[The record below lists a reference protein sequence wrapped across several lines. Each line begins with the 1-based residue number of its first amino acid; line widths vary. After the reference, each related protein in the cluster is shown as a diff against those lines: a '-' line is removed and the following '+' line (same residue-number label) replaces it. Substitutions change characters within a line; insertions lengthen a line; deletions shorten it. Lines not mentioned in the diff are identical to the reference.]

1 MEKKLTS
8 QRAQELYK
16 QLRRYRNRGRF
27 AVEFIYNLHC
37 RELAANRIDL
47 FGFGRIMEVCHVF
60 WSSRG
65 DDTERGLENETWY
78 DINDAH
84 FLVTAT
90 DGEDCDRADITGG
103 ENLLQTIEGYIES
116 GFTSLFVV
124 DDTNEVIFELG
135 MIDC

>member
-1 MEKKLTS
+1 MKLTS

-16 QLRRYRNRGRF
+16 QLRRYRNHGKF
-27 AVEFIYNLHC
+27 AVEFIYNLHSA
-37 RELAANRIDL
+37 ELESSQIDL
-47 FGFGRIMEVCHVF
+47 LGFGGIMGVCHTF

-65 DDTERGLENETWY
+65 DDTERDLENETWY
-78 DINDAH
+78 DVNNAH

-103 ENLLQTIEGYIES
+103 DNLLQTIKDYIDS

-124 DDTNEVIFELG
+124 DDTDEVIFERK
-135 MIDC
+135 DC

>member
-1 MEKKLTS
+1 MTLTS

-16 QLRRYRNRGRF
+16 QLRRYRNHHNNNLF
-27 AVEFIYNLHC
+27 SFEFIYGLHKA
-37 RELAANRIDL
+37 ELNSNGID
-47 FGFGRIMEVCHVF
+47 FAGFIRIMEVCHVF

-65 DDTERGLENETWY
+65 TDTERDLENETWY

-103 ENLLQTIEGYIES
+103 ENLLQTIKDYVNS

-124 DDTNEVIFELG
+124 DDTNEVIFERE
-135 MIDC
+135 DY

>member
-16 QLRRYRNRGRF
+16 QLRRYRNRGKF
-27 AVEFIYNLHC
+27 AVEFIYNLHSS
-37 RELAANRIDL
+37 ELESNRIDI
-47 FGFGRIMEVCHVF
+47 FGFGHIMEVCHTF

-65 DDTERGLENETWY
+65 DDTEKDLENETWY
-78 DINDAH
+78 DINNAH

-103 ENLLQTIEGYIES
+103 ENLLQTIKDYIDS

-124 DDTNEVIFELG
+124 DDTDEVILN
-135 MIDC
+135 I

>member
-1 MEKKLTS
+1 MTFTS
-8 QRAQELYK
+8 QRAQEQYK
-16 QLRRYRNRGRF
+16 QLRRNRNSGRF
-27 AVEFIYNLHC
+27 AVDFIYSLHC

-65 DDTERGLENETWY
+65 DDTERDLENETWY

-103 ENLLQTIEGYIES
+103 ENLLTAIYDYIER

-124 DDTNEVIFELG
+124 DDTDEVIFERE

>member
-1 MEKKLTS
+1 MEKKFTS

-16 QLRRYRNRGRF
+16 QLRRYRNRGKF
-27 AVEFIYNLHC
+27 AVEFIYNLHSS
-37 RELAANRIDL
+37 ELESNRIDI
-47 FGFGRIMEVCHVF
+47 FGFGHIMEVCHVF

-65 DDTERGLENETWY
+65 TDTERDLENETWY

-103 ENLLQTIEGYIES
+103 ENLLTAIYDYIER

-124 DDTNEVIFELG
+124 DDTDEVIFERE

>member
-1 MEKKLTS
+1 MEKGLTS

-16 QLRRYRNRGRF
+16 QLRRYRNHGNF

-37 RELAANRIDL
+37 RELATNRIDL
-47 FGFGRIMEVCHVF
+47 FGFGHIMEVCHVF

-65 DDTERGLENETWY
+65 ADTERDLENETWY

-103 ENLLQTIEGYIES
+103 ENLLQTIKDYIDS

-124 DDTNEVIFELG
+124 DETDEVILD
-135 MIDC
+135 I

>member
-1 MEKKLTS
+1 MKMTLTS

-16 QLRRYRNRGRF
+16 QLRRYRNHGKF
-27 AVEFIYNLHC
+27 AVEFIYNLHSA
-37 RELAANRIDL
+37 ELAANRIDL

-65 DDTERGLENETWY
+65 DDTERDLENETWY
-78 DINDAH
+78 DINNAH

-103 ENLLQTIEGYIES
+103 ENLLQTIKDYIDS

>member
-16 QLRRYRNRGRF
+16 QLRRYRNRGKF
-27 AVEFIYNLHC
+27 AVEFIYNLHSS
-37 RELAANRIDL
+37 ELESNRIDI
-47 FGFGRIMEVCHVF
+47 FGFGHIMEVCHVF

-65 DDTERGLENETWY
+65 ADTERDLENETWY
-78 DINDAH
+78 DVNNAH

-90 DGEDCDRADITGG
+90 DGEDCDRADIKGC
-103 ENLLQTIEGYIES
+103 ENLLQTIKDYIDS

-124 DDTNEVIFELG
+124 DDTDEVILN
-135 MIDC
+135 I

>member
-16 QLRRYRNRGRF
+16 QLRRYRNRGKF

-47 FGFGRIMEVCHVF
+47 LGFGGIMGVCHTF

-65 DDTERGLENETWY
+65 DDTERDLENETWY

-103 ENLLQTIEGYIES
+103 ENLLQTIKDYIDS

-124 DDTNEVIFELG
+124 DDTDEVIFELKNY
-135 MIDC
+135 

>member
-1 MEKKLTS
+1 MEKRLTS
-8 QRAQELYK
+8 QRAQELYR

-27 AVEFIYNLHC
+27 AVEFIYSLHC

-65 DDTERGLENETWY
+65 DDTERDLKNETWY
-78 DINDAH
+78 DINNAH

-90 DGEDCDRADITGG
+90 DGEDCDRADIKGG
-103 ENLLQTIEGYIES
+103 ENLLQTIEDYINS

-124 DDTNEVIFELG
+124 DDTDEVIFELG